1 MMSLLSTQH
10 SALGTVVHVIKA
22 TRISGAERHLL
33 ILLPALKARGV
44 DVSLLLLEDPAH
56 PVADMAAELEA
67 AGVPVR
73 RIPIYRHFD
82 LPVIGRLRRALRDLR
97 PDIVHTHLI
106 HADLYGMIAAKR
118 AGVRRVVTSRHN
130 DDTFRRRQPVRAL
143 NHLLW
148 RFTSAGIAISH
159 AIARFCVE
167 VEGAPTRKITTIH
180 YGLALR
186 EQDRNAAGSALRG
199 ELNLPA
205 DTRLV
210 GVVCRLIEQK
220 GVVYGVRAFARV
232 APQFPDAH
240 LIIAGDGD
248 LRAALE
254 REAQTLGIGDRVHF
268 LGWREDA
275 TAVLAALDV
284 LLMPSLWEGF
294 GLVMLEAMAQLVP
307 IIGSA
312 VSAIPEV
319 VADGETGILVPPR
332 DSTAIADA
340 LALLLGDPAL
350 CRHMG
355 LQGQDRVETVFSVDN
370 MTAQTLTLYNQL
382 SPGTPGLPAVA
393 G

>member
-1 MMSLLSTQH
+1 MR
-10 SALGTVVHVIKA
+10 VVHVIKA

-33 ILLPALKARGV
+33 ILLPALRAHGI

-82 LPVIGRLRRALRDLR
+82 LGVIGRLRAALRDLR
-97 PDIVHTHLI
+97 PTIVHTHLI
-106 HADLYGMIAAKR
+106 HADLYGTIAAKR
-118 AGVRRVVTSRHN
+118 AGVSTVVTSRHN
-130 DDTFRRRQPVRAL
+130 DDAFRRRQPVRAL

-159 AIARFCVE
+159 AIAHFCVE
-167 VEGAPTRKITTIH
+167 VEGAPIRKITTVY
-180 YGLALR
+180 YGLPLKEVDRGAVGATLR
-186 EQDRNAAGSALRG
+186 T
-199 ELNLPA
+199 ELGLAKDAP
-205 DTRLV
+205 LV
-210 GVVCRLIEQK
+210 GMVCRLIEQK
-220 GVVYGVRAFARV
+220 GVAYGVRAFARV
-232 APQFPDAH
+232 APQFPDAR
-240 LIIAGDGD
+240 LIIAGDGS

-254 REAQTLGIGDRVHF
+254 SEAQALGVRDRVHF
-268 LGWREDA
+268 LGWRDDA

-294 GLVMLEAMAQLVP
+294 GLVMLEAMAQTTP

-319 VADGETGILVPPR
+319 VVDGETGLLVPPR
-332 DSTAIADA
+332 DSAALADA
-340 LALLLGDPAL
+340 LARMLGDPAL
-350 CRHMG
+350 RRHMG
-355 LQGQDRVETVFSVDN
+355 LLGQDRVETAFSVER
-370 MTAQTLTLYNQL
+370 MAAETV
-382 SPGTPGLPAVA
+382 AVYERITKS

>member
-1 MMSLLSTQH
+1 
-10 SALGTVVHVIKA
+10 
-22 TRISGAERHLL
+22 SGAERHLL
-33 ILLPALKARGV
+33 ILLPALRARGV

-73 RIPIYRHFD
+73 RIPIYRHVD

-97 PDIVHTHLI
+97 PQIVHTHLI
-106 HADLYGMIAAKR
+106 HADLYGMIAAKS
-118 AGVRRVVTSRHN
+118 AGVRTVITSRHN
-130 DDTFRRRQPVRAL
+130 DDTFRRRQPARAL
-143 NHLLW
+143 NRVLW

-167 VEGAPTRKITTIH
+167 VEGAPARKLTTIH
-180 YGLALR
+180 YGQPLHAP
-186 EQDRNAAGSALRG
+186 DRKAAGAALRG
-199 ELNLPA
+199 ELSLAP

-210 GVVCRLIEQK
+210 GMVCRLIEQK
-220 GVVYGVRAFARV
+220 GVVYGIRAFARV
-232 APQFPDAH
+232 APQFPATR
-240 LIIAGDGD
+240 LIIAGEGD
-248 LRAALE
+248 QRAALE
-254 REAQTLGIGDRVHF
+254 SEAQTLGIGDRVHF
-268 LGWREDA
+268 LGWRDDA
-275 TAVLAALDV
+275 ASVLAALDV

-307 IIGSA
+307 IVGSA

-332 DSTAIADA
+332 DTAAIADA

-355 LQGQDRVETVFSVDN
+355 LQGQDRVETVFSVER
-370 MTAQTLTLYNQL
+370 MVAETV
-382 SPGTPGLPAVA
+382 AVYQRCA
-393 G
+393 GSS